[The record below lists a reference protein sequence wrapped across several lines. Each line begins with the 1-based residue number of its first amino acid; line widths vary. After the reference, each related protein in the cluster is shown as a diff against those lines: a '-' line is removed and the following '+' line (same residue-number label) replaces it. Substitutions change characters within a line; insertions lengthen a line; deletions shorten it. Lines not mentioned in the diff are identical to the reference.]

1 MKTILSLVS
10 AATLLGLI
18 TLAVAES
25 KSAKSAMPS
34 SASPS
39 ETVAVNTAG
48 PETTA
53 PAKPARC
60 AKNAPKP
67 SMEPSMEPSVES
79 SSNAVPASAPK
90 SRSVGKTASPA
101 KASPAK
107 ATADSRP
114 AASPKAPA
122 KEKEKAEN
130 PLTPAQ
136 EDKLLVLLNEG
147 TVEELDAIPGV
158 AATRADSIIS
168 ARPFASVHEIILVE
182 GVGSATFEKILAHGK
197 SLTRR
202 SAPEAGTRE
211 S

>member
-39 ETVAVNTAG
+39 ATVAVNPAG

-60 AKNAPKP
+60 AKNAPESP
-67 SMEPSMEPSVES
+67 MESSMESGSDDAPES
-79 SSNAVPASAPK
+79 AAKV
-90 SRSVGKTASPA
+90 RSDGKAESPA
-101 KASPAK
+101 KPAPAK
-107 ATADSRP
+107 TTAGARP
-114 AASPKAPA
+114 AASSKAPA
-122 KEKEKAEN
+122 KEKAEN

>member
-1 MKTILSLVS
+1 MKTILSLAS

-34 SASPS
+34 SASPAA
-39 ETVAVNTAG
+39 TVAVNTAG
-48 PETTA
+48 PKTTA
-53 PAKPARC
+53 PAKPSRC
-60 AKNAPKP
+60 AKNAPES
-67 SMEPSMEPSVES
+67 SMESGSNPVPES
-79 SSNAVPASAPK
+79 TPK
-90 SRSVGKTASPA
+90 PRSGGKAESPA
-101 KASPAK
+101 KPAPAK
-107 ATADSRP
+107 ATAGSRP

-122 KEKEKAEN
+122 KEKAEN

-202 SAPEAGTRE
+202 SAPEAATRE